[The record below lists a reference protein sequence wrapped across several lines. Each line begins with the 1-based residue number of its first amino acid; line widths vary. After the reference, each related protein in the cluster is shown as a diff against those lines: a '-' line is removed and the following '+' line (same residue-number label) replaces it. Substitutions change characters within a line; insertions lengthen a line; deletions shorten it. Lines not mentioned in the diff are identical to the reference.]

1 MRFADINDARTRMAL
16 GSLPHGHGS
25 VETCSPASYTVA
37 EVPGFL
43 SRTPIRMYCRNCHY
57 DLRGQE
63 NLRCPECG
71 TRFDNEDAATFLD
84 VLPKPV
90 TVWDL
95 LRSGRVVIA
104 VILGIAV
111 LSLWMPNRRPRHT
124 MAPRLPQLLFRRCIG
139 KLTIAWR
146 DQQQK
151 QAMAID
157 FDRAAVIKSLK
168 PSYDGKDQYERGMYG
183 QRNFR
188 RTMSGIVI
196 VVVPVAGY
204 VLILLWLWRSR
215 LRKPFVI
222 ALTVSTISLAAS
234 HWSGDIYRFFY
245 PPSYSYVDDYVFVKG
260 VNLLN
265 PSPPTSIIGY
275 ERVPWR
281 SDDPRMIIFGDFR
294 LEYLYDDEFAPILEA
309 LGLELATNVTA
320 SLRPPKRN

>member
-1 MRFADINDARTRMAL
+1 MPGRGWTSVAPSRSRL
-16 GSLPHGHGS
+16 GGDLLAN
-25 VETCSPASYTVA
+25 V
-37 EVPGFL
+37 L
-43 SRTPIRMYCRNCHY
+43 YCRNCYY

-71 TRFDNEDAATFLD
+71 TRFDNEDATTFL
-84 VLPKPV
+84 VTLPKPL
-90 TVWDL
+90 TIWDL
-95 LRSGRVVIA
+95 LRFGRVLIA

-111 LSLWMPNRRPRHT
+111 LSLWMPSGRARYVP
-124 MAPRLPQLLFRRCIG
+124 PRLPQLLFQRCIG

-151 QAMAID
+151 QAMPID
-157 FDRAAVIKSLK
+157 FDRVAVIKSLK

-183 QRNFR
+183 QRNFQ

-196 VVVPVAGY
+196 VVVPVASY

-222 ALTVSTISLAAS
+222 ALTVSAISLATS

-265 PSPPTSIIGY
+265 PSPPSSIIGY

-294 LEYLYDDEFAPILEA
+294 LEYLYDDELIPILTA
-309 LGLELATNVTA
+309 QHTELASNA
-320 SLRPPKRN
+320 DPAPRPANKN